1 MVPTSE
7 AIEALVA
14 RAKEAA
20 TALRRLKGAEVRK
33 AELKLELGSIGKEW
47 LKTSQ
52 GLRNDAIVDGTK
64 LGQFDAMMQELVSS
78 VSNRARA
85 TALLKKLEPFV
96 DTAFSDVV
104 VPIIQYE
111 GSPRQVAGR
120 QVQSAFTAQV
130 TPEET
135 TYIEEAA
142 RCITVQCH
150 RAALMMLW
158 AAGIARVHGAV
169 MTKGFKAFNAA
180 VDAAVARKSPPFHRI
195 KDSAKISSLAELQRS
210 KDADLLIVGMEL
222 FGYDLQIYQE
232 LDRLLGI
239 RNDSAH
245 PGMARP
251 SALDVQQFASKLS
264 TYLFEKVPL

>member
-1 MVPTSE
+1 MVPASE
-7 AIEALVA
+7 AVEALLA
-14 RAKEAA
+14 RAKESA
-20 TALRRLKGAEVRK
+20 TALRRLKGAEVTRV
-33 AELKLELGSIGKEW
+33 ELKVELASIGKEW

-52 GLRNDAIVDGTK
+52 GVRNAAIVDGAM
-64 LGQFDAMMQELVSS
+64 LGRFDTMMQELVSS
-78 VSNRARA
+78 ASTRARA
-85 TALLKKLEPFV
+85 TALLKKIEPFV
-96 DTAFSDVV
+96 DAAFADVV
-104 VPIIQYE
+104 VPLIQYE

-120 QVQSAFTAQV
+120 QVQSAFTGQV
-130 TPEET
+130 TPEEA

-158 AAGIARVHGAV
+158 AAGIARLHAAV
-169 MTKGFKAFNAA
+169 MNKGFKAFNAA

-239 RNDSAH
+239 RNDFRYPAVCVESQCVSLREG
-245 PGMARP
+245 PDLKR
-251 SALDVQQFASKLS
+251 
-264 TYLFEKVPL
+264 